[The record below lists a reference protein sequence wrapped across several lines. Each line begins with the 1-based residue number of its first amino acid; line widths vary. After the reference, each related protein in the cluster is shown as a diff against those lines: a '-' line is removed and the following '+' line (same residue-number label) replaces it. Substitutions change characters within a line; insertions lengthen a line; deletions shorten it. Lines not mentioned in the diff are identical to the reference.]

1 MGLKEKELNRIEE
14 ENKIDTKK
22 KEHIKMLRREDKI
35 KMEGS
40 KIDWDK
46 LESFKIKMVIYIPD

>member
-40 KIDWDK
+40 KID
-46 LESFKIKMVIYIPD
+46 